1 MKWLRD
7 YLSTHPDATI
17 RYRASDMV
25 MNIHSDAS
33 YLSER
38 GARSRAAGYFFLGWA
53 PVDGQPIRLNGAI
66 LVVSA
71 ILRCVAA
78 SAAEAELGALFLNM
92 KEARVIRLTLEE
104 LGHPQPPSPIHVDNS
119 TAVGIVNG
127 TIKRQR
133 SRAMEM
139 RYFWACDQVDAGHFL
154 VVWHPGLENLAD
166 YFSKHH
172 EARHHKHVRPFYLHN
187 TDSPVELPRAGAPK
201 ILQEQIQTGGRVLGQ
216 KRGAKTTPK
225 SKIKGRK
232 EPLAPQKMYT
242 KSVQADRTLQLVARV
257 FAPG

>member
-1 MKWLRD
+1 MNVH
-7 YLSTHPDATI
+7 SN
-17 RYRASDMV
+17 ASF
-25 MNIHSDAS
+25 
-33 YLSER
+33 LSER
-38 GARSRAAGYFFLGWA
+38 GVRSRAASYFFLGWA
-53 PVDGQPIRLNGAI
+53 LVNGQPIRLNGAI

-119 TAVGIVNG
+119 TAVGIANG

-133 SRAMEM
+133 LRAMEM

-154 VVWHPGLENLAD
+154 VVWHPVLENLAD

-172 EARHHKHVRPFYLHN
+172 PSSHHKHVRLFHLHC
-187 TDSPVELPRAGAPK
+187 TDSPVTFPRAEAPK
-201 ILQEQIQTGGRVLGQ
+201 IL
-216 KRGAKTTPK
+216 
-225 SKIKGRK
+225 
-232 EPLAPQKMYT
+232 
-242 KSVQADRTLQLVARV
+242 
-257 FAPG
+257 